1 MIIALIGLFS
11 GILSGMGVG
20 GGMILIPSLIFFTS
34 LSQHAAQSINLYYF
48 VPTAI
53 SAIIMHTKNKNIEK
67 KAALPLIIWGV
78 PFSLLGAYTA
88 LRLSSGILNK
98 CFAVFLFVFGIGEVI
113 KGIKSLKIREND
125 TKTH

>member
-1 MIIALIGLFS
+1 MLIALIGFVS

-34 LSQHAAQSINLYYF
+34 VSQHTAQSINLYYF

-53 SAIIMHTKNKNIEK
+53 SAIIMHIKNKNIEK
-67 KAALPLIIWGV
+67 KAALPLILWGV

-88 LRLSSGILNK
+88 LRLSNSILNK
-98 CFAVFLFVFGIGEVI
+98 FFAVFLFVFGIIEII
-113 KGIKSLKIREND
+113 KGINSLKIRKNGA
-125 TKTH
+125 KTH